1 MKGRPLSTSPLLH
14 ERARAKSGDSNLLGL
29 APALVRRQALRAVRP
44 RARDSILRR
53 LRRRARAFPTTARAA
68 RLPRLLAAV
77 GGGGEQPAESC
88 HLIVGLC
95 KFGS

>member
-14 ERARAKSGDSNLLGL
+14 ECARAKSGDINLLGL
-29 APALVRRQALRAVRP
+29 ARALVRRQALRAVRP